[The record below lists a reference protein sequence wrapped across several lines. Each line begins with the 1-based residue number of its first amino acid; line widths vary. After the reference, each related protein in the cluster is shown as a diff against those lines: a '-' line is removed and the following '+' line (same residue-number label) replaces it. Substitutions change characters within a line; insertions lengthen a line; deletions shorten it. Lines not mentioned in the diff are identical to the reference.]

1 MKQQLSVAS
10 CQLLVNPVR
19 KLGQA
24 FLSNGI
30 KKILISHFLFLILFI
45 TGYWILA
52 TAASA
57 ATADNLA
64 ERIQNK
70 YAVIQDIQG
79 IFYQTSYLK
88 DLESVEQYE
97 GEFFIK
103 KPSFI
108 RWRYSKP
115 RDEEVIVRGAD
126 AWIYK
131 KSEKQ
136 VFKTAFSKY
145 TYNQAPIALL
155 SSFETLKTDFDI
167 KMIKEDTLE
176 LKPKHQKGF
185 IKKILL
191 EVSSG
196 DFPTKTFSIFD
207 IHGNKVDI
215 AVRNVRINSGLKD
228 SFFFF
233 KLPPG
238 VEVFDFNP

>member
-1 MKQQLSVAS
+1 MKKQLSVIS
-10 CQLLVNPVR
+10 YQLPLKPVR
-19 KLGQA
+19 KLGQD
-24 FLSNGI
+24 FLSNGV
-30 KKILISHFLFLILFI
+30 KKILIFHFLFLILLI
-45 TGYWILA
+45 AGCWILA

-70 YAVIQDIQG
+70 YADIRDIQG

-115 RDEEVIVRGAD
+115 RDEEVIVRGTD

-131 KSEKQ
+131 KSENQ
-136 VFKTAFSKY
+136 VFKTTFSKD

-155 SSFETLKTDFDI
+155 GSLETLKTDFDI

-176 LKPKHQKGF
+176 LKPKNQKSF

-207 IHGNKVDI
+207 IYGNKIDI

-228 SFFFF
+228 SFFVF

>member
-1 MKQQLSVAS
+1 MKIQLYVISYW
-10 CQLLVNPVR
+10 LLIR
-19 KLGQA
+19 KLFTFTFLLSA
-24 FLSNGI
+24 FLLSFY
-30 KKILISHFLFLILFI
+30 LSLF
-45 TGYWILA
+45 TVVS
-52 TAASA
+52 ASP
-57 ATADNLA
+57 ADNLA
-64 ERIQNK
+64 ERIQEK
-70 YAVIQDIQG
+70 YADIRDIQG
-79 IFYQTSYLK
+79 NFYQTSYLK

-126 AWIYK
+126 TWIYK

-136 VFKTAFSKY
+136 VFKTALSKDA
-145 TYNQAPIALL
+145 YNQAPIALL
-155 SSFETLKTDFDI
+155 SSFGTLKADFDI
-167 KMIKEDTLE
+167 KIIKEDTLE

-196 DFPTKTFSIFD
+196 DFPIKMFSVFD
-207 IHGNKVDI
+207 IHGNKIDI
-215 AVRNVRINSGLKD
+215 AVKNVKINSGLKN
-228 SFFFF
+228 SFFVF